1 MIPEDL
7 AVLRVTARVGQGG
20 YGVPEDKVR
29 TRWARLWE
37 HVAAAAPLAEEL
49 LVYDNCTARRPYRV
63 VAHLRGGRPVAP
75 SAWPEW
81 TPQPLRALDS

>member
-20 YGVPEDKVR
+20 HGVPEDNVR

-37 HVAAAAPLAEEL
+37 HVEAAAPLGF
-49 LVYDNCTARRPYRV
+49 VS
-63 VAHLRGGRPVAP
+63 GRPTG
-75 SAWPEW
+75 E
-81 TPQPLRALDS
+81 RATGQDESR